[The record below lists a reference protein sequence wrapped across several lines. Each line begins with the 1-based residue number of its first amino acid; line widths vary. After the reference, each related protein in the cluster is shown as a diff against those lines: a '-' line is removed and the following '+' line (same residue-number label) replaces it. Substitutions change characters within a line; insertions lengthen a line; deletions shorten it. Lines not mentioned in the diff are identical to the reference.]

1 MPKIQLPDM
10 KPAIEDNQEYAD
22 SFLQI
27 SQSIGTMTNAFA
39 ASSDSIGQW
48 ALSSISSIAQMVL
61 QLQSLATAQGVA
73 SAAKLPFPANLGAIA
88 TVVATIASIFSSLPK
103 FADGGIVGGSSFC
116 GDKLLARVN
125 SGEMILN
132 KKQQKSLY
140 GMTGG
145 TEITLGVSRIQGAD
159 LYLSLKNYMSKT
171 GKKL

>member
-1 MPKIQLPDM
+1 
-10 KPAIEDNQEYAD
+10 
-22 SFLQI
+22 
-27 SQSIGTMTNAFA
+27 MTSAFA
-39 ASSDSIGQW
+39 ANSDSIGQW
-48 ALSSISSIAQMVL
+48 AINSIGNIAQMII

-73 SAAKLPFPANLGAIA
+73 SAAALPFPANLGAIA
-88 TVVATIASIFSSLPK
+88 TIIATIASIFSSLPK
-103 FADGGIVGGSSFC
+103 FADGGIVGGSSFY

-132 KKQQKSLY
+132 KRQQAALY

-145 TEITLGVSRIQGAD
+145 SEITLGVSRIQGAD